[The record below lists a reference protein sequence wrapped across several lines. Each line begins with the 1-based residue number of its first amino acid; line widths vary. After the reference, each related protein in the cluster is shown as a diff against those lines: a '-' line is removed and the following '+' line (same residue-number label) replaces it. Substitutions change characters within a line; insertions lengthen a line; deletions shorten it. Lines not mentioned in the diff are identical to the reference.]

1 MKWVLLFFLC
11 PLSHAFAGVEEP
23 ELIPITQEFTVQR
36 WTREEG
42 LPQNSVKVIRVG
54 PDGLLWGACG
64 NALWRFDGVRF
75 ASAIPM
81 PESDSDTY
89 SSNIMKLEFLDRDRL
104 FVGRIAQPPLVYQ
117 NGWRALSEWQGKPLR
132 KPYDYA
138 VSSNRIAFIAEAA
151 IAWSEGSTWQY
162 STVVP
167 HDATTGFKKG
177 CFATDG
183 SLWVTSARGLYHLT
197 HDLCTRVPVPVFEDD
212 FAYEAICMGTSNRV
226 WIFRN
231 PSDFACLESN
241 QWTKLPPV
249 QKQKISRMGIV
260 AMAERNGK
268 ELWAG
273 GQSGLYRWDGIRW
286 NEVYTSEGLYPPGIN
301 DLIVDRDGAVW
312 AASEGGGLLCFRERK
327 IKILR
332 LPTGKEQQVF
342 TALYPSSDGSLYAG
356 VAGRGLWR
364 KQPDSPFAQVPL
376 PDLAAQATVMSLV
389 EDPTRA
395 LLVGA
400 LGHHLLR
407 TDSAFQTQPI
417 YPGPKVPFMDSGIRA
432 LLKVKDKI
440 WVGTQRGVM
449 VYTASAGLFWPYHQ
463 PSHTVNALV
472 ASTDGS
478 TVYAASETEGVLAF
492 STDPKYTWT
501 RLNKGLPEACVESLL
516 VTQDGKLWAGGLFG
530 LAYYANG
537 QWHPRSDPL
546 LSEGMRVVQILEDD
560 SQRLWLG
567 TTKGILRI
575 DPREPSN
582 PRVHTPSTPSILLG
596 IEDGLD
602 DASCTGGFSPAGL
615 KLTDGTLLFP
625 TQNGLACLDP
635 TQRFLNPDPG
645 RPIVD
650 EIDCDEHPYWKR
662 SVMPISSF
670 HSVPVIRLPTGAQQ
684 ITIRWL
690 NNHTR
695 YNSTARFR
703 VHLQGP
709 QTQETTLTQKREVSF
724 EHLPPG
730 HYEFTLAHVDQMPLP
745 TEQSTIRFTLPP
757 QWWQRELV
765 QIGLVILLLSCVG
778 GLGWWMARVR
788 GRRLRKTDLLRLRI
802 ARDLHDE
809 IGANLGGIALLLD
822 MASTGSGDQEAFEKI
837 GTIVRQ
843 SITTLKDLVWMIDP
857 VHDNASDLV
866 SRMRDTSDMLLATL
880 PHTFDVTDVQHYE
893 RPIATTVRRNILP
906 VFKEALFNILRHAHA
921 KHVKITL
928 TVQQSKLILTI
939 EDDGVGLPEIA
950 PDQGHG
956 LRNMRRRAQ
965 EMNAQLE
972 FEKPSQGGTRLR
984 LIIPMTKD

>member
-1 MKWVLLFFLC
+1 M
-11 PLSHAFAGVEEP
+11 EEP
-23 ELIPITQEFTVQR
+23 GLTPITQAFTVQR

-54 PDGLLWGACG
+54 ADGLLWGASG

-104 FVGRIAQPPLVYQ
+104 FVGRIAQPSLIYQ
-117 NGWRALSEWQGKPLR
+117 NGWRTLSEWQGKPLR

-138 VSSNRIAFIAEAA
+138 VSSNRIAFIAEAS

-162 STVVP
+162 STVP
-167 HDATTGFKKG
+167 HDSTTGFKKG
-177 CFATDG
+177 CFAADG

-197 HDLCTRVPVPVFEDD
+197 QDLCTRVPIPVFEDD

-260 AMAERNGK
+260 AMVERNGK

-286 NEVYTSEGLYPPGIN
+286 NEVYTSEGLSPPGIN

-312 AASEGGGLLCFRERK
+312 AATEGGGLLCFRERK

-342 TALYPSSDGSLYAG
+342 TALYPSSEGFLYAG

-364 KQPDSPFAQVPL
+364 RQQDRAFTQVPL
-376 PDLAAQATVMSLV
+376 TDLAAQATVMSLV
-389 EDPTRA
+389 EDEKGA

-407 TDSAFQTQPI
+407 TDSAFQTHPI
-417 YPGPKVPFMDSGIRA
+417 YPGPKVPFMDSGVRA
-432 LLKVKDKI
+432 LLKVKDAI

-449 VYTASAGLFWPYHQ
+449 VYTPARGLVWPPHQ
-463 PSHTVNALV
+463 PSHTINALAV
-472 ASTDGS
+472 SEDES

-492 STDPKYTWT
+492 NTDSKYTWT
-501 RLNKGLPEACVESLL
+501 RLNKGLPEACVEALL
-516 VTQDGKLWAGGLFG
+516 VAQDGKLWAGGLFG
-530 LAYYANG
+530 LAYYADSHW
-537 QWHPRSDPL
+537 QPRMEPL

-575 DPREPSN
+575 DPRETID
-582 PRVHTPSTPSILLG
+582 PRVQTPPTPSVLLG

-615 KLTDGTLLFP
+615 KLADGTLLFP
-625 TQNGLACLDP
+625 TENGLACLDP
-635 TQRFLNPDPG
+635 MQRFLNPDPG
-645 RPIVD
+645 IPIVD
-650 EIDCDEHPYWKR
+650 EIDCDGLLWWKR
-662 SVMPISSF
+662 SVMPIPSIYSA
-670 HSVPVIRLPTGAQQ
+670 PAIRLPTGARQ

-690 NNHTR
+690 NTHTR
-695 YNSTARFR
+695 HNSAARFR
-703 VHLQGP
+703 AQLKGP
-709 QTQETTLTQKREVSF
+709 RTQEMILTQKREVVF

-730 HYEFTLAHVDQMPLP
+730 HYEFILAHVDP
-745 TEQSTIRFTLPP
+745 TLRPAQQSRVLFTIPP
-757 QWWQRELV
+757 YWWQRDIV
-765 QIGLVILLLSCVG
+765 QLGFIIALLSCVG
-778 GLGWWMARVR
+778 GLGWWMARIR

-822 MASTGSGDQEAFEKI
+822 MASAGSGDQEAFEKI

-880 PHTFDVTDVQHYE
+880 PHTFDATEVQHYE
-893 RPIATTVRRNILP
+893 RHIATTVRRNILP
-906 VFKEALFNILRHAHA
+906 IFKEALHNILRHAQA
-921 KHVKITL
+921 KQVLITL
-928 TVQQSKLILTI
+928 TAHQSKLILTI

-950 PDQGHG
+950 PEQGHG

-965 EMNAQLE
+965 EMNAKLE
-972 FEKPSQGGTRLR
+972 FEQPAQGGTRLK
-984 LIIPMTKD
+984 LTIPMTKD